1 MTLLLYEVFTSLIWR
16 FCISCLVKTVL
27 KTVNCLTVGGGGR
40 EYSLYREAPP
50 DRGTF
55 YRPRVVVYKWLGI
68 SPAKV

>member
-50 DRGTF
+50 DRGTK
-55 YRPRVVVYKWLGI
+55 VVVYKWLGI
-68 SPAKV
+68 SPAKL